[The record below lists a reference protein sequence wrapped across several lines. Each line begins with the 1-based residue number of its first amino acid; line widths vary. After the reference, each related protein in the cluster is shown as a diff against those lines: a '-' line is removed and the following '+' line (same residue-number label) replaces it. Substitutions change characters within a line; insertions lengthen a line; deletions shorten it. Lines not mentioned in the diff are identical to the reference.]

1 MKLETKF
8 GDSSQ
13 PNSRMNMPNRSTRVR
28 KLATLKL
35 YTNQEMISNLRFFEI
50 FANNLLLKSFGRI

>member
-8 GDSSQ
+8 GDNSQ

-35 YTNQEMISNLRFFEI
+35 DTNQEMISNLRFLEI
-50 FANNLLLKSFGRI
+50 LANNLLLKSFGRI